1 MRAESA
7 DCELPDKP
15 DDSKNTEEML
25 QQYSRATG
33 INGRSFYWRPIVTT
47 QTLLGIEIAISRLSS
62 NTSREVSNHTNFA
75 SFLKLL
81 PCRKQG
87 AVSSYSWGGRVGS
100 LLPFQ
105 VLGQYNPET
114 LRQDVLSTRPTATT
128 CCPERTHTSRHG
140 SAGLHSWRY
149 PCPLSWK
156 AGTLP
161 SCTPEGLPSSSL
173 LR

>member
-1 MRAESA
+1 MEYFIGGTSTHSTLPGEFPTTNSSVLPYTRPRSTPCAVGIAMRAESA

-75 SFLKLL
+75 SSLKLL

-100 LLPFQ
+100 LLAFQ
-105 VLGQYNPET
+105 VLG
-114 LRQDVLSTRPTATT
+114 
-128 CCPERTHTSRHG
+128 
-140 SAGLHSWRY
+140 
-149 PCPLSWK
+149 
-156 AGTLP
+156 
-161 SCTPEGLPSSSL
+161 
-173 LR
+173 